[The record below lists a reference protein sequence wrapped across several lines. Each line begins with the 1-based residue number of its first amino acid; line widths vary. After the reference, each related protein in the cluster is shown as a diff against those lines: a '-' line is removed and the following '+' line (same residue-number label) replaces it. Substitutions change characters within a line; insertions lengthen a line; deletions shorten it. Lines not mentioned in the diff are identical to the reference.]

1 MKVTA
6 AHSNNLKY
14 LSLVT
19 LTLQNAILGLSMRYG
34 RTRPGD
40 LFLSS
45 TAVVM
50 AEVVKLVTSLFLVY
64 LEEGKHLGRLHTALY
79 QTIVKQP
86 LDTLKICVPSML
98 YIIQNNLLYVSAS
111 HLDAATYQVTYQLK
125 ILTTAVFA
133 VIILR
138 RRLLPTQWAAL
149 VFLVVG
155 VASVQLAQTSEDG
168 GTAATRQ
175 QSMPPGDGPTQNRL
189 LGFSAA
195 LGACFL
201 SGLAGIYFEKMLKG
215 ADISIWMR
223 NIQLS
228 LLSLPFGLL
237 TCAVNDGAQLAAYG
251 FFYGYDGFVV
261 YLVILQA
268 VGGLI
273 VAVVVKYAD
282 NILKGFA
289 TSLAIIISCVA
300 SIYLFDFSLSLQ
312 FTVGAA
318 LVIGSIFLYGYDPA
332 SKSAKSILSG
342 TRTTPKS
349 LAEAEE
355 RLLAEK
361 V

>member
-1 MKVTA
+1 MAPK
-6 AHSNNLKY
+6 SNNSNLKY

-19 LTLQNAILGLSMRYG
+19 LTLQNAILGLSMRYA
-34 RTRPGD
+34 RTRSGD
-40 LFLSS
+40 MFLSS

-50 AEVVKLVTSLFLVY
+50 AEVVKLGTSLVLVF
-64 LEEGKHLGRLHTALY
+64 LEEGKSFPRFRGILHS
-79 QTIVKQP
+79 TIVKQP
-86 LDTLKICVPSML
+86 FDTLKICVPSFV
-98 YIIQNNLLYVSAS
+98 YIVQNNLLYVAAS

-138 RRLLPTQWAAL
+138 KKLFPSQWAAL
-149 VFLVVG
+149 VALVVG
-155 VASVQLAQTSEDG
+155 VAFVQLAQTVPAGE
-168 GTAATRQ
+168 AASRQ
-175 QSMPPGDGPTQNRL
+175 QHMPGEPDQNRL
-189 LGFSAA
+189 LGFAA
-195 LGACFL
+195 AVGACFM
-201 SGLAGIYFEKMLKG
+201 SGFAGIFFEKMLKG

-237 TCAVNDGAQLAAYG
+237 TCIVNDGSKLTANG
-251 FFYGYDGFVV
+251 FFFGYDGFIC
-261 YLVILQA
+261 YLIALQA
-268 VGGLI
+268 GGGLI

-300 SIYLFDFSLSLQ
+300 SMYLFDFHLTLL

-318 LVIGSIFLYGYDPA
+318 LVIGSIFLYGYDPN
-332 SKSAKSILSG
+332 SKTAGKHKIIKLH
-342 TRTTPKS
+342 PDPDQ
-349 LAEAEE
+349 E

>member
-1 MKVTA
+1 M
-6 AHSNNLKY
+6 AHKNVNSNLKY
-14 LSLVT
+14 LSLIT
-19 LTLQNAILGLSMRYG
+19 LTLQNAILGLSMRYA

-40 LFLSS
+40 MFLSS

-50 AEVVKLVTSLFLVY
+50 AEVVKLSTSLVLVF
-64 LEEGKHLGRLHTALY
+64 LEEGKNWLRFRASLHN
-79 QTIVKQP
+79 TIVKQP
-86 LDTLKICVPSML
+86 MDTLKICVPSFL
-98 YIIQNNLLYVSAS
+98 YILQNNLLYVSAS

-138 RRLLPTQWAAL
+138 KRLLPTQWAAL
-149 VFLVVG
+149 VLLVVG
-155 VASVQLAQTSEDG
+155 VASVQLAQTDTDG
-168 GTAATRQ
+168 GSAASRQ
-175 QSMPPGDGPTQNRL
+175 QSMPGEPNQNRL

-201 SGLAGIYFEKMLKG
+201 SGFAGIYFEKMLKG

-228 LLSLPFGLL
+228 LLSLPFGML
-237 TCAVNDGAQLAAYG
+237 TCFVNDGSRLTANG
-251 FFYGYDGFVV
+251 FFFGYDGFIW
-261 YLVILQA
+261 YLIVLQA
-268 VGGLI
+268 GGGLI

-300 SIYLFDFSLSLQ
+300 SMYLFEFNLTLQ
-312 FTVGAA
+312 FTVGAG

-332 SKSAKSILSG
+332 QAAKQKVIKLN
-342 TRTTPKS
+342 PDDQ
-349 LAEAEE
+349 EH
-355 RLLAEK
+355 LLTEK

>member
-19 LTLQNAILGLSMRYG
+19 LTLQNAILGLSMRYA

-40 LFLSS
+40 MFLSS

-50 AEVVKLVTSLFLVY
+50 AEVVKLFTSLFLVY
-64 LEEGKHLGRLHTALY
+64 LEEGKHLGRLQSALH

-86 LDTLKICVPSML
+86 LDTLKISVPSML

-133 VIILR
+133 VLILR
-138 RRLLPTQWAAL
+138 RRLFPTQWAAL
-149 VFLVVG
+149 VFLVAG
-155 VASVQLAQTSEDG
+155 VASVQLAQTGEDS

-175 QSMPPGDGPTQNRL
+175 QSMPPGGGLPQNRL

-237 TCAVNDGAQLAAYG
+237 TCAVNDGAQLADHG
-251 FFYGYDGFVV
+251 FFFGYDAYVI
-261 YLVILQA
+261 YLVVLQA

-312 FTVGAA
+312 FTAGAA
-318 LVIGSIFLYGYDPA
+318 LVIGSIFLYGYDPTA
-332 SKSAKSILSG
+332 KGTKSALSG
-342 TRTTPKS
+342 SRATPKS